1 MESSNAEHHWML
13 VLAARSWGEDMH
25 WGEDARSLKLGTA
38 IATTGLE
45 EY

>member
-1 MESSNAEHHWML
+1 ML
-13 VLAARSWGEDMH
+13 SITGCLCLLHDPGVKICT
-25 WGEDARSLKLGTA
+25 DARSLKLGTA